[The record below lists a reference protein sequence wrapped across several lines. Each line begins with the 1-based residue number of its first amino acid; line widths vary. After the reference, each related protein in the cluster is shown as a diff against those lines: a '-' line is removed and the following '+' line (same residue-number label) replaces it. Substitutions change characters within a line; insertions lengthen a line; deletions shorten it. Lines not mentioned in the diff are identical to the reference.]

1 MIYKTKVFQA
11 TFKKANISDDSLV
24 SACNEMARGLTDT
37 DFGDHLYQ
45 KRIAMPGQ
53 GKSGSYRTIIGAV
66 IGERYFFLYMFAKSD
81 KSNIDKREKLALKE
95 LATRYI
101 GFNPKTIRDLVND
114 GELLEVEQYDE

>member
-37 DFGDHLYQ
+37 DFGDHLYK

-66 IGERYFFLYMFAKSD
+66 IGDRYFFLYMFAKSD

-95 LATRYI
+95 LAARYI
-101 GFNPKTIRDLVND
+101 GFNQKTINELLND
-114 GELLEVEQYDE
+114 GELLAVEQYDE